1 MRFISASRQIS
12 RTAAEAA
19 NIVLGLAVGFV
30 KGIVLGCRKIV
41 RKVDGLW
48 RMRHDGRYIV
58 IWVAFFAAKILLTQL
73 LADASFPAWHM
84 ILYFCFY
91 YPWRTVNVFVRNPE
105 MRKEVLSRG

>member
-1 MRFISASRQIS
+1 MTGATSSYGS
-12 RTAAEAA
+12 
-19 NIVLGLAVGFV
+19 L
-30 KGIVLGCRKIV
+30 
-41 RKVDGLW
+41 
-48 RMRHDGRYIV
+48 
-58 IWVAFFAAKILLTQL
+58 LLTQA